1 MSSFIIPRTV
11 FYGSG
16 TIKELA
22 NLKGNK
28 ASVVVGAGSIR
39 KNGAMDRI
47 LGHLEKAGF
56 AMQVIEVAGTDPTTT
71 MVAEGTRQMAEFSPD
86 LIVAAGGGSP
96 IDAAKA
102 MWLFYEYPSHTF
114 QEAVVPFTLPPLRQK
129 ARFVAI
135 PTTSGTATEV
145 TSFSVITDAE
155 TLVKYPIADYNLTPD
170 IAIVDCDLV
179 VSMPP
184 ELTAHTGMD
193 AFTHAIEAYVSTM
206 ATDLTD
212 ALAMKAIEIINSY
225 LPGSYAGSKKAREKM
240 HLAQCM
246 AGMAFSNAILGIVH
260 SMSHKSGKLLDIPH
274 GCANAIF
281 LPHVI
286 AFNAEKAPGKYAD
299 IARRTGLLGTNEK
312 DLVKSLVLRINELN
326 RRLGIPLTLME
337 YGINEDFFNH
347 NLDEM
352 AAGAVGDPCSGTNPR
367 PVSTDEMRELFR
379 LAFYGS

>member
-1 MSSFIIPRTV
+1 
-11 FYGSG
+11 
-16 TIKELA
+16 
-22 NLKGNK
+22 
-28 ASVVVGAGSIR
+28 
-39 KNGAMDRI
+39 
-47 LGHLEKAGF
+47 
-56 AMQVIEVAGTDPTTT
+56 
-71 MVAEGTRQMAEFSPD
+71 
-86 LIVAAGGGSP
+86 
-96 IDAAKA
+96 

-212 ALAMKAIEIINSY
+212 ALAMKAIEMINSY
-225 LPGSYAGSKKAREKM
+225 LPGSYTGSKKAREKM

-299 IARRTGLLGTNEK
+299 IARRIGLPGTNEK
-312 DLVKSLVLRINELN
+312 NLVKSLVLRINELN

-337 YGINEDFFNH
+337 YGINEDFFNR

-352 AAGAVGDPCSGTNPR
+352 AAGAVGDPCTGTNPR

>member
-1 MSSFIIPRTV
+1 MPSFIIPRTV

-16 TIKELA
+16 TIAELE

-28 ASVVVGAGSIR
+28 ASVVVGSSSIR
-39 KNGAMDRI
+39 KHGALDRI
-47 LGHLEKAGF
+47 LGHLKKAGIVT
-56 AMQVIEVAGTDPTTT
+56 QVIEVAGTDPTTT
-71 MVAEGTRQMAEFSPD
+71 MVAEGTRQMAEFFPD
-86 LIVAAGGGSP
+86 LIVAVGDSST

-102 MWLFYEYPSHTF
+102 MWLFYEYPSRTV
-114 QEAVVPFTLPPLRQK
+114 QEAAVPFTLPPLRQK

-155 TLVKYPIADYNLTPD
+155 TPVKYSIADYNLTPD

-184 ELTAHTGMD
+184 ALTAHTGMD
-193 AFTHAIEAYVSTM
+193 ALTHAIEAYVSTM

-212 ALAMKAIEIINSY
+212 ALAIKAIEMINSY
-225 LPGSYAGSKKAREKM
+225 LPGSYTGSKKARKKM
-240 HLAQCM
+240 HLAQYM
-246 AGMAFSNAILGIVH
+246 ADMAFSNAILGIVH
-260 SMSHKSGKLLDIPH
+260 SMSHKSGRLLDIPH
-274 GCANAIF
+274 GCANAIY

-286 AFNAEKAPGKYAD
+286 AFNAEKAPSKYAD
-299 IARRTGLLGTNEK
+299 IARRIGLPGTNEQY
-312 DLVKSLVLRINELN
+312 LVKSLVLRINELN
-326 RRLGIPLTLME
+326 RRLGIPQSLME
-337 YGINEDFFNH
+337 YGINEDLFNR

-352 AAGAVGDPCSGTNPR
+352 AAGAVDDPCTGTNPR
-367 PVSTDEMRELFR
+367 PVSSDEMHELFR